1 MVQITASDY
10 EYLFPLYEDRTL
22 ELEGPYGT
30 TVVEIRDGG
39 VAVLDS
45 PGRRKICVQQGQ
57 IERSGS
63 WLICLPNRVFIKIIG
78 QKSLIDAH
86 SY

>member
-10 EYLFPLYEDRTL
+10 EYLFPLHEDRTL
-22 ELEGPYGT
+22 ELEGPYGI
-30 TVVEIRDGG
+30 TVIEIHDGA
-39 VAVLDS
+39 VAVVDS

-57 IERSGS
+57 IQRSGS
-63 WLICLPNRVFIKIIG
+63 WLICLPNQVFIKIIG
-78 QKSLIDAH
+78 QESPIDAH